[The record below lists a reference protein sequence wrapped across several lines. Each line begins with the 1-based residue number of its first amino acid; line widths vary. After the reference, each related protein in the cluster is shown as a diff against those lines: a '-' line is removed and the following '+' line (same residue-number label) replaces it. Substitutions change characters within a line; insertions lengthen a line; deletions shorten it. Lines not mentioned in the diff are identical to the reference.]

1 MEKNMAKSTMVREGL
16 KAVVG
21 ENRYAKLTIYADK
34 RKSGIRVKVQQRS
47 WARLEDNEVQQ
58 VVDYIKEKYG
68 VDVSTKSDVSS
79 SKWLGYVAFYL

>member
-21 ENRYAKLTIYADK
+21 ESRYAKLMIYADK
-34 RKSGIRVKVQQRS
+34 RKSGTRVKVQQLS

-58 VVDYIKEKYG
+58 VVDYVKEKYG
-68 VDVSTKSDVSS
+68 VDVSTKSGVSGS
-79 SKWLGYVAFYL
+79 RLLGYVAFYL